1 MKNMN
6 LNEFPVKELETR
18 EQSVCNGGYA
28 PKDELLDDKKLKD
41 IINPKVIVLPVLW

>member
-6 LNEFPVKELETR
+6 LNDFSVKELETR

-28 PKDELLDDKKLKD
+28 PKDELLDDKKVTD
-41 IINPKVIVLPVLW
+41 IIHEKVILLPVAW